1 MAQTRGTFSE
11 LHDNTDRT
19 IFTLLGKEWKEN
31 AKGSIWRRFYTI
43 KDSDKRSELVT
54 TVTGVGDVP
63 EKGEGAAYVT
73 DVIRSGYT
81 KEFIHTEFGLMFE
94 VTQTALEDDR
104 YDVLSDHAKWFMFSA
119 RVVQEKR
126 AAIPFNNGFAGGGE
140 TTPDGVSVFNSAHV
154 LKGGGTA
161 RNLLTT
167 AADLSWTSL
176 QQALVD
182 WQRETKFEAGQNMMA
197 VEDLILHVPP
207 ELEFTAA
214 KLVNS
219 TLQPG
224 VADNDLNTIRT
235 LRNIT
240 VVKNVYLTDTDAW
253 FLLAGNKSHGFCS
266 YTRVPMSMEPA
277 MQDPRTRNRLY
288 PVRFRQSWGVK
299 WWQNAFGTPGA

>member
-1 MAQTRGTFSE
+1 MAQTRGTFTE
-11 LHDNTDRT
+11 LHDNTDRVV
-19 IFTLLGKEWKEN
+19 FTLLGKEWKDQ
-31 AKGSIWRRFYTI
+31 KPIWRRLYNI
-43 KDSDKRSELVT
+43 KDSDKRSELIT
-54 TVTGVGDVP
+54 TVTGVGDIP
-63 EKGEGAAYVT
+63 EKGEGAPYVT

-81 KEFIHTEFGLMFE
+81 KEFLHTEFGMMFE

-104 YDVLSDHAKWFMFSA
+104 HEVLADHAKWFMFSA

-126 AAIPFNNGFAGGGE
+126 AALAFNNGFGSE
-140 TTPDGVSVFNSAHV
+140 TTPDGVSVFNTAHV

-161 RNLLTT
+161 RNLLTV

-214 KLVNS
+214 KLVSS

-253 FLLAGNKSHGFCS
+253 FLLAGNKTHGFTS

-277 MQDPRTRNRLY
+277 MIDPRTRNRLY
-288 PVRFRQSWGVK
+288 PIRFRQSWGVK